1 MPIKHPLPVPFSYQ
15 HLATTNLLFVF
26 IRLLFLFFFLTYI
39 CFIFTASL
47 LMSMCF
53 DMRNKAETK
62 SNRGCLARG
71 TGALY

>member
-1 MPIKHPLPVPFSYQ
+1 MPIKHSLPVPFSYQ

-26 IRLLFLFFFLTYI
+26 IRVCFFLMYI

-47 LMSMCF
+47 LMGMCF

-62 SNRGCLARG
+62 SNRRCVVRG
-71 TGALY
+71 TGELY

>member
-1 MPIKHPLPVPFSYQ
+1 MPIKHSLPVPFSYQ

-26 IRLLFLFFFLTYI
+26 IRLFFFFFLMYI

-47 LMSMCF
+47 LMGMCF

-62 SNRGCLARG
+62 SNRGCVARG
-71 TGALY
+71 TGELY

>member
-26 IRLLFLFFFLTYI
+26 IRLFVFFLTYI
-39 CFIFTASL
+39 RFIFTASL

-62 SNRGCLARG
+62 SNRGCVARG